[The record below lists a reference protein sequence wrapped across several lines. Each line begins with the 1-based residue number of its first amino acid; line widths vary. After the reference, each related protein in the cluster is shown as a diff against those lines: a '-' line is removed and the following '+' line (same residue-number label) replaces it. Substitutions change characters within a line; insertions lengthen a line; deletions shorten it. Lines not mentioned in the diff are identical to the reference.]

1 MSLMPM
7 SDALHLQLV
16 RRSEGLQLVWHGQ
29 YLAALAAHEESHDT
43 LVAAMTEQ
51 LSQLQ
56 GACSQQLA
64 ALDTLHT
71 QVHSMQDGS

>member
-1 MSLMPM
+1 
-7 SDALHLQLV
+7 
-16 RRSEGLQLVWHGQ
+16 VWHGE
-29 YLAALAAHEESHDT
+29 YLAALAAHEESHDS

-64 ALDTLHT
+64 ALDTLHM
-71 QVHSMQDGS
+71 QVHSMTARQPRDRYVCARHIAGG